1 LRPDPR
7 LILALWALIGLGLP
21 LLIAQQGAMKRDPE
35 VRGPRWTWARGELHL
50 TLVSTILYALAFNL
64 VFITQELFLVIPKAL
79 TPGLHPVLFHNN
91 HDWTGHNPLA
101 ELEQGTGALV
111 ILLVGLAAIW
121 TLKRRPPASPTWRL
135 FLSWVAF
142 SGLFQSLPQVAVGAV
157 LPANDVGRAMTFLG
171 LGPVTI
177 TLAVLLALWAMAN
190 TGTWL
195 PRAFLTLAAEPAE
208 IATRKAR
215 SRLVLRAA
223 ALPGVLGTAL
233 VIPFRLPGGWDQ
245 TILVPV
251 AVAVLGLA
259 WVQASAWRA
268 EPLAVDLPARPLRIA
283 WPALVLL
290 AVFAL
295 FQLVLRPGIAF

>member
-7 LILALWALIGLGLP
+7 LILALWAAFGLGLP
-21 LLIAQQGAMKRDPE
+21 LLIALQGAMKRDPE
-35 VRGPRWTWARGELHL
+35 VRGPRWTWARGELRL
-50 TLVSTILYALAFNL
+50 TLVSTILYALALNL

-135 FLSWVAF
+135 FLAWVAF
-142 SGLFQSLPQVAVGAV
+142 SALFQSLPQVVVGGV

-177 TLAVLLALWAMAN
+177 ILAVLLALWAMAN
-190 TGTWL
+190 AGTWL
-195 PRAFLTLAAEPAE
+195 PRAFLTLAADPAE
-208 IATRKAR
+208 VTTRQAR
-215 SRLVLRAA
+215 SWLMLRAA
-223 ALPGVLGTAL
+223 ALPGVLGTGL
-233 VIPFRLPGGWDQ
+233 VIPFRLPGSWDQ

-251 AVAVLGLA
+251 AVAILGLA

-268 EPLAVDLPARPLRIA
+268 DPLAVDLPARPLRVA